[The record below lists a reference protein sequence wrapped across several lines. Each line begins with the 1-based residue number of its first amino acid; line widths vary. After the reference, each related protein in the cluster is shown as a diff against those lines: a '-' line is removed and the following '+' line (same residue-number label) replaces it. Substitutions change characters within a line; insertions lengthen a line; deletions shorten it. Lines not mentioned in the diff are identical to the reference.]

1 VPGVAGRGGAPL
13 PRQEPG
19 PYQDWAKQKGQ
30 ESFNRRGVDDPMA
43 RCLMAGT
50 PRTTTVGPFPMQIVQ
65 TPTQVVIL
73 YELLHT
79 FRVIPLNAK
88 HPDELEPTYMR
99 DSVLG
104 DHPETGQP

>member
-1 VPGVAGRGGAPL
+1 
-13 PRQEPG
+13 
-19 PYQDWAKQKGQ
+19 
-30 ESFNRRGVDDPMA
+30 
-43 RCLMAGT
+43 MAGT
-50 PRTTTVGPFPMQIVQ
+50 PRTTMVGLFPMQVVQ

-88 HPDELEPTYMR
+88 HPDELEPTYMD

-104 DHPETGQP
+104 DHPKTGQP